1 MALTFLL
8 GVFSF
13 IVFCL
18 GLRRLLHSDKRKNP
32 THLLHHVTST
42 TADASPSLQS
52 PSFRPLWKYDVFL
65 SFRGTDVRK
74 GFLSH
79 LYKALTDNGIHTFR
93 DDAEL
98 QRGNF
103 ISPALLGAIEQSRF
117 AVVVLSEN
125 YANSR
130 WCLQELVHITKCV
143 QKKQMELIP
152 VFFGVD
158 PSHVKRQSGNF
169 AKAFAEHDKR
179 PNKDAVESWR
189 KAMATVGFISGW
201 DSRNWN
207 EESKLIKE
215 LVQDLSDR
223 LFSPVSTSDTGEWIG
238 MSTHMRSI
246 YPLMREDPNDVRM
259 VGIWG
264 MGGIGKTTIAKYIYK
279 AFLNKFD
286 GACLLENVKK
296 EFKRHGPSHLREKI
310 LSEIFRK
317 KDMNTWNKDS
327 DVMKQ
332 RLQGK
337 KILLVLDDVDDIQQ
351 LEELAGS
358 SHWFGPGSRIVITTR
373 DRRVLDQHDVERIY
387 EVKPLRTTQALQLFS
402 KHAFKQPRPSEDFR
416 ELSLDVVEQ
425 LGGLPLA
432 IQVVGGSLYRR
443 ELEFWEDKLD
453 LLRNNGDNSVFRAL
467 KVSYEALDD
476 IEKKI
481 FLYVALCFN
490 GVYMERVRKVLDLC
504 FVSSR
509 RRVLPTRPSIVAL
522 MEKCMI
528 SLSKNKLL
536 WVHDLLQDMAEDIIC
551 EGKDERPWKRLML
564 WDFEDINRIFSTN
577 TFCTSFLVE
586 LNLSHSS
593 IQTVWSGSQQDLGN
607 LRSLNLIS
615 CKHLNEFPDLSK
627 ATNLESLKLSNCDNL
642 VEIPDS
648 SLRQLNKLVHCKLSN
663 CKNLKSLPNNI
674 NLKSLRSLYLNGC
687 SSLEE
692 FPFIS
697 ETVEKLLLN
706 ETSIQQVPP
715 SIERLTRLK
724 DIRLSGCKKLMNLP
738 DCIKNLKFLNDLGLA
753 NCPNVTSFPELG
765 RSIRWLNLN
774 KTGIREV
781 PLTIGDKS
789 ELRYLNMSGC
799 DKLMNLPPTVK
810 KLGQLKYLNLRGCVN
825 VTESPNL
832 AGGKTMKALD
842 LHGTSIT
849 EKLVGSN
856 SEEPPQCEVPV
867 IRRFFMK
874 NVREHIKKR
883 KSNR

>member
-1 MALTFLL
+1 MALTFLW

-18 GLRRLLHSDKRKNP
+18 GLLRLLHSDRRKEP
-32 THLLHHVTST
+32 THHGTST

-52 PSFRPLWKYDVFL
+52 PSSRPLWKYDVFL

-93 DDAEL
+93 DDTEL

-125 YANSR
+125 YATSR

-143 QKKQMELIP
+143 EKKQMELIP

-207 EESKLIKE
+207 EESKLIEE

-223 LFSPVSTSDTGEWIG
+223 IFSAVSTSDTGEWIG

-246 YPLMREDPNDVRM
+246 YPLMSKDPNDVRM

-279 AFLNKFD
+279 GFLSEFY

-337 KILLVLDDVDDIQQ
+337 KVLLVLDDVDDIQQ

-358 SHWFGPGSRIVITTR
+358 SDWFGPGSRIVITTR

-402 KHAFKQPRPSEDFR
+402 KHAFKQPRPSEDYR

-443 ELEFWEDKLD
+443 ELKFWEDKLD
-453 LLRNNGDNSVFRAL
+453 LLRNNGDNSAFKAL
-467 KVSYEALDD
+467 KVSYEALDE

-490 GVYMERVRKVLDLC
+490 GVYMDRVRKVLDLC

-528 SLSKNKLL
+528 SLSKAKR
-536 WVHDLLQDMAEDIIC
+536 
-551 EGKDERPWKRLML
+551 KDERPWKRLML
-564 WDFEDINRIFSTN
+564 WDFEDINHVFSTN
-577 TFCTSFLVE
+577 MGDEAIDVESIFLDMSEGNELSITPGIFKKMPNLKLLEFYTNSSVEESRTRMLDGLEYLPTLRYLHWDAYHLKSLPPQFCTSFLVE

-674 NLKSLRSLYLNGC
+674 NLKSLRSLHLNGC

-715 SIERLTRLK
+715 SIERLTRLR
-724 DIRLSGCKKLMNLP
+724 DIHLSGCKRLMNLP
-738 DCIKNLKFLNDLGLA
+738 ECIKNLKFLNDLSLS

-765 RSIRWLNLN
+765 KNIRW
-774 KTGIREV
+774 GQVRA
-781 PLTIGDKS
+781 PL
-789 ELRYLNMSGC
+789 L
-799 DKLMNLPPTVK
+799 
-810 KLGQLKYLNLRGCVN
+810 
-825 VTESPNL
+825 
-832 AGGKTMKALD
+832 
-842 LHGTSIT
+842 
-849 EKLVGSN
+849 
-856 SEEPPQCEVPV
+856 
-867 IRRFFMK
+867 
-874 NVREHIKKR
+874 EHVWM
-883 KSNR
+883 